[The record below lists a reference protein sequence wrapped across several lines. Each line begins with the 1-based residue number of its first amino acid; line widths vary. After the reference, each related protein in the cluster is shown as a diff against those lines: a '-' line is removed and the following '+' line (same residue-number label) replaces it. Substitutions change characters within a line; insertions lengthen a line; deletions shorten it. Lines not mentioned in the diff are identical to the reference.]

1 VYTYDISEMAMARL
15 EEEFV
20 YLLTHYKQEVLSF
33 RSTEDGSVED
43 FSSRS
48 SSFNEE
54 QLEGKATPNNISG
67 GPEYFVP
74 DLIQPGALS
83 AVKFIAKFMF
93 LYGYDKECCQAY
105 INSRQSAT
113 DEYFGSLGLENL
125 SIEELM
131 NTSWNRMNSL
141 IKRWNWAIMVFL
153 RVYLVS
159 EKRFSKH
166 VFGELSVSTADL
178 CFSEISFNS
187 VIQLLSFYVSVAIGP
202 PKTEK
207 LFRLLDMY
215 EVLDDL
221 LPEAESLFESG
232 YNDMIL
238 NEYHEALLQ
247 LGESARKAFAEFKY
261 AIQSYTSSSAVARGE
276 VHPLT
281 KYVMNYIK
289 ALTAYSKTLDSLL
302 KDTDRRCLVSDI
314 QLMANPYP
322 NFTATA
328 FNLQSVTA
336 VLEANLEAGSRLYRD
351 DRLQYIFMMNNI
363 HYMVQKV
370 KNSDLKSFL
379 GDDWILIHNR
389 KLQQQATR
397 YERASWNNVL
407 SYLSDDG
414 LCAAG
419 DAGPDP

>member
-1 VYTYDISEMAMARL
+1 MAMARL

-207 LFRLLDMY
+207 
-215 EVLDDL
+215 
-221 LPEAESLFESG
+221 
-232 YNDMIL
+232 
-238 NEYHEALLQ
+238 
-247 LGESARKAFAEFKY
+247 AF
-261 AIQSYTSSSAVARGE
+261 
-276 VHPLT
+276 
-281 KYVMNYIK
+281 
-289 ALTAYSKTLDSLL
+289 
-302 KDTDRRCLVSDI
+302 
-314 QLMANPYP
+314 
-322 NFTATA
+322 
-328 FNLQSVTA
+328 
-336 VLEANLEAGSRLYRD
+336 
-351 DRLQYIFMMNNI
+351 
-363 HYMVQKV
+363 
-370 KNSDLKSFL
+370 
-379 GDDWILIHNR
+379 
-389 KLQQQATR
+389 
-397 YERASWNNVL
+397 
-407 SYLSDDG
+407 
-414 LCAAG
+414 
-419 DAGPDP
+419 